1 MSIFNVFTLFG
12 GLAMFLYGMDV
23 MGKALEKQ
31 AGSKLHSILEKLT
44 ASPIKGFALGLVV
57 TAIIQSSSAT
67 TVMVVGFVNSGFMTL
82 RQAIG
87 IIMGANVGTT
97 VTAWILSLSGIQGDS
112 FFMTLMKPS
121 SFSPIL
127 AFIGIVL
134 YMFVKSDK
142 KKNIGVILL
151 GFAIL
156 MTGMD
161 IMSGAVKPLAD
172 VPEFTQLF
180 TLFTNP
186 ILGLLVG
193 AVLTGIIQSS
203 SASVGILQAL
213 SVTGAVTYGSALP
226 IIMGQNIGTCV
237 TALLSSF
244 GTNRNAKRTAVVH
257 LYFNIIGSLTFMI
270 GFYTLNAII
279 GFSFIN
285 DSINAAGIA
294 VIHTLFNLTTTAILL
309 PLNRVLEKLAYMT
322 VKEDE
327 AEKREKFQILDERLI
342 NTPSIAIEQSKKALR
357 EMASESSNSLIKS
370 ITMIE
375 NWNAEASEEIIK
387 SEKKVDKYEDN
398 LSTYL
403 LKISAQDLSIKD
415 STELTKIL
423 HIVGDFERISDH
435 ALAISRIGEEM
446 NSKNIKFST
455 QASEEIKVLK
465 DAVLETLSLTMEAFI
480 KEDSSAAYSVQPM
493 ERIVDELAREIKNL
507 HIERLKNNSCTIEL
521 GFVLSDLLNNCKR
534 VADHCSNIAIALIES
549 EADSF
554 APHHY
559 VKNLK
564 RDNAENYYALLDD
577 MRSQY
582 KI

>member
-1 MSIFNVFTLFG
+1 MSIFNVFTLLG
-12 GLAMFLYGMDV
+12 GLALFLYGMDV

-44 ASPIKGFALGLVV
+44 ASPFKGFLLGLVV
-57 TAIIQSSSAT
+57 TSIIQSSSAT

-121 SFSPIL
+121 TFAPIL
-127 AFIGIVL
+127 AFIGIAL
-134 YMFVKSDK
+134 YMVAKSDK
-142 KKNIGVILL
+142 KKNVGVIML
-151 GFAIL
+151 GFTIL

-161 IMSGAVKPLAD
+161 LMSGAVKPLAE

-244 GTNRNAKRTAVVH
+244 GTNKNAKRTAVVH
-257 LYFNIIGSLTFMI
+257 LYFNIIGSVTFMI
-270 GFYTLNAII
+270 GFYALNAII
-279 GFSFIN
+279 GFSFIG

-294 VIHTLFNLTTTAILL
+294 VIHTAFNLTTTAILL

-322 VKEDE
+322 VKDNEDE
-327 AEKREKFQILDERLI
+327 KEKFQILDERLI
-342 NTPSIAIEQSKKALR
+342 STPSIAIEQSKVALR
-357 EMASESSNSLIKS
+357 KMASEATDSMLKS
-370 ITMIE
+370 ITLLDK
-375 NWNAEASEEIIK
+375 WDAEAAEGIKESE
-387 SEKKVDKYEDN
+387 SKVDKYEDK

-403 LKISAQDLSIKD
+403 LKVSSQDLSVQD
-415 STELTKIL
+415 SKELTKIL
-423 HIVGDFERISDH
+423 HIIGDFERISDH
-435 ALAISRIGEEM
+435 SLSIAKLSEEM
-446 NSKNIKFST
+446 HTKNIMFST
-455 QASEEIKVLK
+455 QANEEIKVLK
-465 DAVLETLSLTMEAFI
+465 EAVMEILSLTMDAFVN
-480 KEDSSAAYSVQPM
+480 EDSAVALRVEPL
-493 ERIVDELAREIKNL
+493 ERVIDELAREIKNL

-534 VADHCSNIAIALIES
+534 IADHCSNIAIAIIEA
-549 EADSF
+549 EGDSF
-554 APHHY
+554 APHGY
-559 VKNLK
+559 VKSLK
-564 RDNAENYYALLDD
+564 KDSAEDFYSMLDK
-577 MRSQY
+577 MRAQY